1 MPMLAIETDR
11 REQFRDI
18 TDDVRAAVRGHGPE
32 SGICVVFSPHT
43 TCGVTVNEGWDPDV
57 AADAVRHLGEMVP
70 RFRGWRH
77 AEGNSDAHVKT
88 MLIGASVTL
97 PIDGGDLALGQW
109 QRVFLCEFDGPR
121 SRQLRVTWMPG

>member
-1 MPMLAIETDR
+1 MPMLTIETDR

-18 TDDVRAAVRGHGPE
+18 TDQVRAAVREQGSG

-43 TCGVTVNEGWDPDV
+43 TCGVTVNEGYDPDV
-57 AADAVRHLGEMVP
+57 ATDAVRHLGEVVP

-88 MLIGASVTL
+88 ILVGASVTL
-97 PIDGGDLALGQW
+97 PVDDGDLALGQW

-121 SRQLRVTWMPG
+121 RRQVRVTVVPG

>member
-1 MPMLAIETDR
+1 MPLLTFETDR

-18 TDDVRAAVRGHGPE
+18 TDEVRAVVRDQA
-32 SGICVVFSPHT
+32 SGSGFCVVFSPHT
-43 TCGVTVNEGWDPDV
+43 TCAVTVNEGWDPDV

-88 MLIGASVTL
+88 MLVGASVTL
-97 PIDGGDLALGQW
+97 PIEGGDLALGRW

-121 SRQLRVTWMPG
+121 QRQLRVMCVST

>member
-1 MPMLAIETDR
+1 MPLLTIETDR

-18 TDDVRAAVRGHGPE
+18 TDQVRAAVRDHGPG

-43 TCGVTVNEGWDPDV
+43 TCGVTVNEGYDPDV
-57 AADAVRHLGEMVP
+57 ATDAVRHLGELVP

-88 MLIGASVTL
+88 MLVGASVTL
-97 PIDGGDLALGQW
+97 PFDDGDLALGQW

-121 SRQLRVTWMPG
+121 RRQLRVTVMST

>member
-1 MPMLAIETDR
+1 MPLLTFETDR

-18 TDDVRAAVRGHGPE
+18 TDEVRAAVREQGSG
-32 SGICVVFSPHT
+32 SGICVVYSPHT

-57 AADAVRHLGEMVP
+57 AADAVRHLGELVP

-121 SRQLRVTWMPG
+121 ERRLRVTCVSA

>member
-1 MPMLAIETDR
+1 MLTIETDR

-18 TDDVRAAVRGHGPE
+18 TDEVRAAVREQG
-32 SGICVVFSPHT
+32 SGAGMCVVYSPHT
-43 TCGVTVNEGWDPDV
+43 TCGVTVNEGYDPDV
-57 AADAVRHLGEMVP
+57 AADAVRHLGELVP

-88 MLIGASVTL
+88 ILVGASVTL
-97 PIDGGDLALGQW
+97 PIESGDLALGQW

-121 SRQLRVTWMPG
+121 RRQLRVTVLPA

>member
-1 MPMLAIETDR
+1 MPMLTIETDR
-11 REQFRDI
+11 REQFCDI
-18 TDDVRAAVRGHGPE
+18 TDQVRAAVRDQGPG

-43 TCGVTVNEGWDPDV
+43 TCGVTVNEGYDPDV
-57 AADAVRHLGEMVP
+57 AADAVRHLGELVP

-88 MLIGASVTL
+88 MLVGASVTL
-97 PIDGGDLALGQW
+97 PFDDGDLALGQW

-121 SRQLRVTWMPG
+121 RRQLRVTVMSI

>member
-1 MPMLAIETDR
+1 MPMLTIETER

-18 TDDVRAAVRGHGPE
+18 TDDLRAAVRGQG
-32 SGICVVFSPHT
+32 SGSGLCVVFSPHT

-57 AADAVRHLGEMVP
+57 ASDAVRHLGELVP

-88 MLIGASVTL
+88 ILVGASVTL
-97 PIDGGDLALGQW
+97 PIDDGDLVLGQW

-121 SRQLRVTWMPG
+121 RRQLRLTVVSG